1 MIKLLYFAALVD
13 MLGTA
18 SEQLE
23 LPATLYNVRELVA
36 VLKLRGGQ
44 WEEVFGKSSVRIT
57 VNKQFVELN
66 SPLKDG
72 DEVAFIS
79 AWI

>member
-13 MLGTA
+13 MLGSA
-18 SEQLE
+18 SEQLAAP
-23 LPATLYNVRELVA
+23 LPDDVRGLIGL
-36 VLKLRGGQ
+36 LKQRGGT
-44 WEEVFGKSSVRIT
+44 WEAVFGKGSVRIT
-57 VNKQFVELN
+57 VNKQFAEMN
-66 SPLKDG
+66 TSLKDG

>member
-13 MLGTA
+13 MLGSA
-18 SEQLE
+18 SETLSAP
-23 LPATLYNVRELVA
+23 LPGDVRALVA
-36 VLKLRGGQ
+36 LLKQRGGA
-44 WEEVFGKSSVRIT
+44 WEQVFGQRSVRIT
-57 VNKQFVELN
+57 VNKQFAELDT
-66 SPLKDG
+66 PLKDG

>member
-13 MLGTA
+13 MLGSA
-18 SEQLE
+18 SETLAAP
-23 LPATLYNVRELVA
+23 LPSDVRALVA
-36 VLKLRGGQ
+36 LLKQRGGA
-44 WEEVFGKSSVRIT
+44 WEQVFGQRSVRIT
-57 VNKQFVELN
+57 VNKQFAELDT
-66 SPLKDG
+66 PLKDG